1 MGVKGNPELLYGQ
14 KSAADFCGLSVRTL
28 RIKIRAGHLSP
39 VFTAPGRGRA
49 RQVFA
54 AEDLR
59 RIAAIA
65 PPASKIYGRVFT
77 LGRHRLAV
85 GDCRDPAL
93 IAELFRGTDGPDGLL
108 TDPPYASGGFQES
121 SRGVGG
127 ASAVRNGKP
136 IRGDAISTRGYRYLL
151 KAALDT
157 MPAAN
162 ILAGY
167 IFLDWRMWVHLFDI
181 VEEQG
186 YQVRQMLVWDKE
198 TPGLGSGWRSQTET
212 IMVFVSR
219 PGLWHNYRRE
229 ICPGNVIRLKRQANQ
244 RHTTQKPEA
253 LLAHILANTPFAQR
267 IYDPFAGSGS
277 TIWAADQVERQ
288 PAVFAVERDLV
299 YAQSILDYWRG

>member
-1 MGVKGNPELLYGQ
+1 MASKGNPELLYGQ
-14 KSAADFCGLSVRTL
+14 KSAADFCGLSVRSL
-28 RIKIRAGHLSP
+28 RNKIRAGHLSP
-39 VFTAPGRGRA
+39 AFTEPGRGQA

-54 AEDLR
+54 AADLR
-59 RIAAIA
+59 RIAGR
-65 PPASKIYGRVFT
+65 PTPAGALYGRVFT

-108 TDPPYASGGFQES
+108 TDPPYASGGFHES

-127 ASAVRNGKP
+127 ASAVRHGKP
-136 IRGDAISTRGYRYLL
+136 VKGDAISTRGYRYLL

-157 MPAAN
+157 MPQAKL
-162 ILAGY
+162 LAGY
-167 IFLDWRMWVHLFDI
+167 IFVDWRMWVHLFDI

-186 YQVRQMLVWDKE
+186 YQGRQMLVWDKE
-198 TPGLGSGWRSQTET
+198 SPALGSGWRAQHEL

-219 PGLWHNYRRE
+219 PGLWYNYRRE
-229 ICPGNVIRLKRQANQ
+229 ICPGNVIRLKRQANE
-244 RHTTQKPEA
+244 RHTTQKPEE
-253 LLAHILANTPFAQR
+253 LLAHIMTNTPFAQR

-288 PAVFAVERDLV
+288 PAVFAVEKDLD